1 MTVSA
6 SNTVPETVEHRR
18 DPVLEVM
25 SNLRAQGLGHEDLYV
40 ILKSR
45 GFAVSRGECRRFVIP
60 QTHDGLRQQGLTGG
74 R

>member
-6 SNTVPETVEHRR
+6 AQNTETPSKHRR

-45 GFAVSRGECRRFVIP
+45 GFSVSRGECRRFVIP
-60 QTHDGLRQQGLTGG
+60 QTHDAPAQGLLKRG

>member
-6 SNTVPETVEHRR
+6 APNTETPSKHRR
-18 DPVLEVM
+18 DPVIDVM
-25 SNLRAQGLGHEDLYV
+25 SNLRAQGLGHEDLFV

>member
-45 GFAVSRGECRRFVIP
+45 GRFVIP